1 MKNLTEQQKREYKLY
16 RKACR
21 VQGVEPVRADF
32 LAGDIPSCVTNW
44 MKLEQND
51 MKQGWRRSVASL
63 PRPGSI

>member
-32 LAGDIPSCVTNW
+32 LAGDI
-44 MKLEQND
+44 MEQNC
-51 MKQGWRRSVASL
+51 RL
-63 PRPGSI
+63 